1 MGHILLFILLL
12 IPLLHVIASPRSQ
25 GGAKFGWVMLMFFFS
40 WLAYPFF
47 LIITQKEIDK
57 NKASS

>member
-1 MGHILLFILLL
+1 MGHLLLIILLI

-25 GGAKFGWVMLMFFFS
+25 GGAKFGWALLMIFFS

-47 LIITQKEIDK
+47 LIFTQKEIDK
-57 NKASS
+57 NKISL